1 IIIIIYF
8 ITYYFICSSWKK
20 VGGVKL

>member
-1 IIIIIYF
+1 IIIYF